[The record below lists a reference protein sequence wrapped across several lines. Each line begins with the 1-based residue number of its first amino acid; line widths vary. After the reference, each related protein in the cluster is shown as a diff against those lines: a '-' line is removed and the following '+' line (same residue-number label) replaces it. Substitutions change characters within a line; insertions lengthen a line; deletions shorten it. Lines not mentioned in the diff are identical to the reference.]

1 MRIPTIRLLA
11 AFLGAAVTLGFV
23 PAAVAQ
29 AKTPA
34 VTQIVAL
41 DECDPH
47 SFNKVLGP
55 DFCHN
60 VALAAVVAIHAS
72 TAHAVTCN
80 TLSAATRCLRV

>member
-1 MRIPTIRLLA
+1 MRVLTMRLLA

-34 VTQIVAL
+34 VAQVVAL

-55 DFCHN
+55 D
-60 VALAAVVAIHAS
+60 
-72 TAHAVTCN
+72 
-80 TLSAATRCLRV
+80 SARTSRWPRLDTPRS